1 MATMY
6 KTMQTAILGG
16 NVDQLKEI
24 CTRNSNDAD
33 CDAQLSRA
41 YAELKHRNIPLSDE
55 MIHFVEYELVKAS
68 YRNAAIAYQGGES
81 SSTAKSTDVAQQRIA
96 HMVKCIDL
104 IVCQH
109 QVDSY
114 TDVDDLLVLRLRHVY
129 AHVFFLKT
137 HLRRLP
143 LLQMQFCIAV
153 FLKLVTG
160 QAING
165 FEIYAF
171 TIDIERLIRFLKLIR
186 NALTNE
192 QKPAIDLQCYV
203 QYVQQVWHSSAGK
216 QLSSV
221 PKRIR
226 TYIQMQLNSLKLS
239 ILESLEKDIAF
250 ENFHCPCSKR

>member
-1 MATMY
+1 MY

-24 CTRNSNDAD
+24 FTRNSNDAD
-33 CDAQLSRA
+33 CHAQLSRA

-81 SSTAKSTDVAQQRIA
+81 SSTTKSMDVAQQRIA

-137 HLRRLP
+137 HLRKLP

-171 TIDIERLIRFLKLIR
+171 TIDI
-186 NALTNE
+186 
-192 QKPAIDLQCYV
+192 
-203 QYVQQVWHSSAGK
+203 GK
-216 QLSSV
+216 
-221 PKRIR
+221 
-226 TYIQMQLNSLKLS
+226 
-239 ILESLEKDIAF
+239 
-250 ENFHCPCSKR
+250 